1 MSGRI
6 AFSNIVVLVDML
18 LSRLH
23 LNDQVSVVS
32 INVLRV
38 EDAATRFKRTA
49 GFVPTCLIEVVE
61 IIAPFELKLVLILI
75 IAVSFNV
82 VEV

>member
-1 MSGRI
+1 MLT
-6 AFSNIVVLVDML
+6 NIVVLVDML

-23 LNDQVSVVS
+23 FNDQIAVVS
-32 INVLRV
+32 INVLWV
-38 EDAATRFKRTA
+38 EDAARSFKRTA
-49 GFVPTCLIEVVE
+49 GFVPSCLIEVVE
-61 IIAPFELKLVLILI
+61 IIAPFELKLVLFCI